1 MPGIVDIQRA
11 GATADRARVLCILVH
26 GRNQSPEAME
36 AAVVRHLSTPDV
48 AFALPRAGDKCW
60 YRALAVDPL
69 AEVTKAELAASLGDL
84 AELVKGLRAEAP
96 GKAVVL
102 AGFSQGAC
110 LALEHAFTGKAPP
123 DAVVALTGCRVGV
136 AGDDRPSHLRP
147 GLPVY
152 LSAGQDDP
160 WIPLPAFAQ
169 AAVELGTGGATLRLD
184 VFPDRPHEVSPPEI
198 AMLDAVL
205 SDLAAGRAP
214 SFGGAR

>member
-1 MPGIVDIQRA
+1 MPGIVDIQRL

-69 AEVTKAELAASLGDL
+69 AEETKVELAASLGDL
-84 AELVKGLRAEAP
+84 AALVRSMRADAP
-96 GKAVVL
+96 GKPVVL

-110 LALEHAFTGKAPP
+110 LSLEHAFTGSDAP

-136 AGDDRPSHLRP
+136 AGDDRPSQVRP

-169 AAVELGTGGATLRLD
+169 AAVELGTAGAALRLD
-184 VFPDRPHEVSPPEI
+184 VFPGRPHEVSAPEI

-205 SDLAAGRAP
+205 SDLAAGCAP

>member
-1 MPGIVDIQRA
+1 MPGIVDIQRL

-36 AAVVRHLSTPDV
+36 AAIVRHLSTPDV
-48 AFALPRAGDKCW
+48 GFALPRAGDKCW

-69 AEVTKAELAASLGDL
+69 AAETKAELATSLVDL
-84 AELVKGLRAEAP
+84 AALVRSLRTDAP
-96 GKAVVL
+96 GKPVVL

-110 LALEHAFTGKAPP
+110 LSLEHAFTGSDAPA
-123 DAVVALTGCRVGV
+123 AVVALTGCRVGV
-136 AGDDRPSHLRP
+136 AGDDRPSRLRP

-169 AAVELGTGGATLRLD
+169 AAVELGTGGATLRMD
-184 VFPDRPHEVSPPEI
+184 VFPDRPHEVSAAEI
-198 AMLDAVL
+198 SMLDAVL
-205 SDLAAGRAP
+205 SDLAAGRVPA
-214 SFGGAR
+214 FGGVR